1 MKKSKLYLF
10 SAFSGILAVVCFVV
24 GTIASFNLPS
34 GASYGVAKAY
44 GDTSSEDFIRMLPNI
59 MMIACVVLL
68 VVAIVLLVIGLIQK
82 KKRGNQ

>member
-1 MKKSKLYLF
+1 MKKSKWFLGT
-10 SAFSGILAVVCFVV
+10 AISGILAVVCFVV

-44 GDTSSEDFIRMLPNI
+44 GDTSSEDFLRMLPNI
-59 MMIACVVLL
+59 MIIACGVFL

-82 KKRGNQ
+82 KKGNNQ